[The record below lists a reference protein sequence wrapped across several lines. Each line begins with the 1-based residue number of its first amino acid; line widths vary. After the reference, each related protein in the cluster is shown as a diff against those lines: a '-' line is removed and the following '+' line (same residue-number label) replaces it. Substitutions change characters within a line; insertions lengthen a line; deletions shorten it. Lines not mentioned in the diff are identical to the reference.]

1 MIFHNTF
8 TISTFAA
15 ALLLVSSIQDITKVQ
30 AIFPSSIKDSAQQLA
45 LYFKPKQT
53 KRQKDFYGYPL
64 GQNIAFGNYKLILEK
79 SSTSNNEISYA
90 SGYLLDKNGQADQAI
105 DILCGHVTKTIRTV
119 EKPSDWKSMD
129 RKFLLYQ
136 YSQVKDK
143 SIFRSVDFSFIDEYN
158 PKSGHICY
166 MTKSTGNSY
175 QFPSPE
181 FRKILQKNIQPIYIL
196 INQLR
201 KSILFAEKLGWYYKL
216 EPECVVFN
224 DKFQVTIR
232 CIEGTYNAKYESNK
246 KNTRFNTQEY
256 DENMK
261 YYFHQ
266 VLVMTGFGTIK
277 LRQAVELYTEGLLF
291 NGRSISDK
299 STGSFVN
306 IKPMYRK

>member
-1 MIFHNTF
+1 MKLF
-8 TISTFAA
+8 TTTICTLFVLFIVGTATVTA
-15 ALLLVSSIQDITKVQ
+15 KPALIRRVPNGPGLVEPIRHVPRPSPKSAKVRRTLDKPGLIEPIRHVPRPAYKSDITKVQ

-105 DILCGHVTKTIRTV
+105 DILCGH
-119 EKPSDWKSMD
+119 D
-129 RKFLLYQ
+129 LYTQ

-216 EPECVVFN
+216 EPEC
-224 DKFQVTIR
+224 
-232 CIEGTYNAKYESNK
+232 TYNAKYESNK
-246 KNTRFNTQEY
+246 KNTGFNTQEY

-261 YYFHQ
+261 YYFHR

-277 LRQAVELYTEGLLF
+277 LRQAVELYTEL
-291 NGRSISDK
+291 I
-299 STGSFVN
+299 
-306 IKPMYRK
+306 I